1 MKLEKNIFG
10 FFKSCSLWKFEKI
23 RERKRE
29 NETMVCGKNG
39 VFWETVNCKDIQ
51 TRNSILK
58 HHFLAK
64 KNSPVSFQ
72 EQL

>member
-1 MKLEKNIFG
+1 
-10 FFKSCSLWKFEKI
+10 
-23 RERKRE
+23 
-29 NETMVCGKNG
+29 MVCGKNG
-39 VFWETVNCKDIQ
+39 VFCETVNCKDIQ

>member
-1 MKLEKNIFG
+1 
-10 FFKSCSLWKFEKI
+10 
-23 RERKRE
+23 
-29 NETMVCGKNG
+29 MVCGKNG

-64 KNSPVSFQ
+64 KDSPVSFQ
-72 EQL
+72 DQLWNEKISQKETSLSILVTSEEVARQIKAAND